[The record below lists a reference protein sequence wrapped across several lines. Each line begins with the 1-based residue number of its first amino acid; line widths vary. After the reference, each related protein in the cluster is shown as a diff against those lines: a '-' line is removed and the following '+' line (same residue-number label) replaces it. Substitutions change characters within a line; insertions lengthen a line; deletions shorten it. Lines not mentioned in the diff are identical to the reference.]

1 MGMRQTI
8 LIRELKESLARLEGR
23 SDIGGGE
30 RMRLRE
36 GAPTEEQRKQA
47 KAIRKEQKRAFQ
59 ESVDIYKRLGLSDVG
74 AEAAARGR
82 FRG

>member
-1 MGMRQTI
+1 
-8 LIRELKESLARLEGR
+8 
-23 SDIGGGE
+23 
-30 RMRLRE
+30 LRE